1 MYGAFIGDIVGSKY
15 EFNNI
20 ITKQFPLFSPGCDYT
35 DDTIMT
41 VAVAK
46 AILLSREEQFKR
58 GENGKGFQEF
68 LIEVMQDFGR
78 RYPHPTGAYGGSF
91 AKWLRQKNPKP
102 YGSYGNGSAM
112 RVSPCGLAAVTME
125 EALALARASASV
137 SHDHPEGIKGAEA
150 VSAAVFLAKCGRTK
164 EEIGQYISEHYYN
177 LDFTLDSIRE
187 TYKFDGSCQGSVPQ
201 AIVAFLESENF
212 EDAIRNVI
220 SIGGDCDTT
229 GAIAGSIA
237 WIYYAVQTGSYSG
250 WVYDKFDSA
259 MLEIKVQAMSYLP
272 KEFIDIA
279 DEFHEVC
286 WKRAGTF
293 DRVGGCTPILN
304 RDEIKKYWTDW
315 AVPPIQHR
323 AASSDPLTA
332 DIETAVTAFCN
343 KYVVLM
349 EVLYRDKELN
359 QWCRNYSAYKEN
371 TTHRALEELIYNG
384 FMKEAYALGFLPKV
398 LAWKPG
404 SAYSLG
410 SALCGTKAD
419 LLYGICMEIR
429 ADYGCNGALIYHA
442 IASGSL
448 YYLMNTL
455 LHYEDKPEDPELTQ
469 KVEKSFSK
477 NCNNKTGTSFATKLS
492 KLLLKKED
500 IGKKETSSPHPM
512 ISGGQAYSL
521 AYIQGYEGIKREHHA
536 GARYAWHDKTLG
548 EWRLTIQLDN
558 QGIWFL
564 SVFVKEDGR
573 FEKYSLDYEM
583 ASDFHYEFRDEK
595 GLRKKIYSSGDEKKY
610 LAEVLIRYVQMNGGN
625 ALLSALHPF
634 ITAQYHYD

>member
-68 LIEVMQDFGR
+68 LVEVMQDFGQ

-237 WIYYAVQTGSYSG
+237 WTYYAVQTGSYSG
-250 WVYDKFDSA
+250 WVYNKFDSA
-259 MLEIKVQAMSYLP
+259 MLEIKAQAMSYLP

-304 RDEIKKYWTDW
+304 RDET
-315 AVPPIQHR
+315 
-323 AASSDPLTA
+323 
-332 DIETAVTAFCN
+332 
-343 KYVVLM
+343 
-349 EVLYRDKELN
+349 
-359 QWCRNYSAYKEN
+359 
-371 TTHRALEELIYNG
+371 
-384 FMKEAYALGFLPKV
+384 
-398 LAWKPG
+398 
-404 SAYSLG
+404 
-410 SALCGTKAD
+410 
-419 LLYGICMEIR
+419 
-429 ADYGCNGALIYHA
+429 
-442 IASGSL
+442 
-448 YYLMNTL
+448 
-455 LHYEDKPEDPELTQ
+455 
-469 KVEKSFSK
+469 
-477 NCNNKTGTSFATKLS
+477 
-492 KLLLKKED
+492 
-500 IGKKETSSPHPM
+500 KKETASPRPK

-521 AYIQGYEGIKREHHA
+521 AYIRGYEGIKREHHA

>member
-68 LIEVMQDFGR
+68 LVEVMQDFGQ

-91 AKWLRQKNPKP
+91 DKWLCQKNPKP

-187 TYKFDGSCQGSVPQ
+187 TYKFGGSCQDSVPQ

-237 WIYYAVQTGSYSG
+237 WTYYAVQTGSYSG
-250 WVYDKFDSA
+250 WVYNKFDSA
-259 MLEIKVQAMSYLP
+259 MLEIKAQAMSYLP

-304 RDEIKKYWTDW
+304 RDET
-315 AVPPIQHR
+315 
-323 AASSDPLTA
+323 
-332 DIETAVTAFCN
+332 
-343 KYVVLM
+343 
-349 EVLYRDKELN
+349 
-359 QWCRNYSAYKEN
+359 
-371 TTHRALEELIYNG
+371 
-384 FMKEAYALGFLPKV
+384 
-398 LAWKPG
+398 
-404 SAYSLG
+404 
-410 SALCGTKAD
+410 
-419 LLYGICMEIR
+419 
-429 ADYGCNGALIYHA
+429 
-442 IASGSL
+442 
-448 YYLMNTL
+448 
-455 LHYEDKPEDPELTQ
+455 
-469 KVEKSFSK
+469 
-477 NCNNKTGTSFATKLS
+477 
-492 KLLLKKED
+492 
-500 IGKKETSSPHPM
+500 KKETASPRPK

-521 AYIQGYEGIKREHHA
+521 AYIRGYEGIKREHHA

>member
-125 EALALARASASV
+125 EALAWARASASV

-237 WIYYAVQTGSYSG
+237 WTYYAVQTGSYSG
-250 WVYDKFDSA
+250 WVYNKFDSA
-259 MLEIKVQAMSYLP
+259 MLEIKAQAMSYLP

-279 DEFHEVC
+279 DEFHEAC

-304 RDEIKKYWTDW
+304 RDETKKYWTDW
-315 AVPPIQHR
+315 AVPPIQRR

-384 FMKEAYALGFLPKV
+384 FMKEAYTLGFLPKV

-404 SAYSLG
+404 SAYSLE

-429 ADYGCNGALIYHA
+429 ADYGC
-442 IASGSL
+442 
-448 YYLMNTL
+448 
-455 LHYEDKPEDPELTQ
+455 
-469 KVEKSFSK
+469 
-477 NCNNKTGTSFATKLS
+477 
-492 KLLLKKED
+492 
-500 IGKKETSSPHPM
+500 
-512 ISGGQAYSL
+512 
-521 AYIQGYEGIKREHHA
+521 R
-536 GARYAWHDKTLG
+536 
-548 EWRLTIQLDN
+548 
-558 QGIWFL
+558 
-564 SVFVKEDGR
+564 
-573 FEKYSLDYEM
+573 
-583 ASDFHYEFRDEK
+583 
-595 GLRKKIYSSGDEKKY
+595 
-610 LAEVLIRYVQMNGGN
+610 
-625 ALLSALHPF
+625 
-634 ITAQYHYD
+634 

>member
-112 RVSPCGLAAVTME
+112 RVSPCGLVAVTME

-237 WIYYAVQTGSYSG
+237 WTYYAVQTGSYSG
-250 WVYDKFDSA
+250 WVYNKFDSA
-259 MLEIKVQAMSYLP
+259 MLEIKAQAMSYLP

-304 RDEIKKYWTDW
+304 RDET
-315 AVPPIQHR
+315 
-323 AASSDPLTA
+323 
-332 DIETAVTAFCN
+332 
-343 KYVVLM
+343 
-349 EVLYRDKELN
+349 
-359 QWCRNYSAYKEN
+359 
-371 TTHRALEELIYNG
+371 
-384 FMKEAYALGFLPKV
+384 
-398 LAWKPG
+398 
-404 SAYSLG
+404 
-410 SALCGTKAD
+410 
-419 LLYGICMEIR
+419 
-429 ADYGCNGALIYHA
+429 
-442 IASGSL
+442 
-448 YYLMNTL
+448 
-455 LHYEDKPEDPELTQ
+455 
-469 KVEKSFSK
+469 
-477 NCNNKTGTSFATKLS
+477 
-492 KLLLKKED
+492 
-500 IGKKETSSPHPM
+500 KKETASPRPK

-521 AYIQGYEGIKREHHA
+521 AYIQGYEGIKREYHA